1 MAHTRGTIRV
11 LLAIC
16 TLVAAALAGV
26 CAPKLGEH
34 PVLVVSATT
43 TLADAPVQIK
53 VTGLRPGDQIT
64 ITSTAIDRTG
74 MLWTGRATFTAS
86 DSGVV
91 DPATQAPESGTY
103 QGLDAMG
110 LFWSMNPA
118 TGDPNASVL
127 GLSSTSLGIDLTV
140 TDGGGSRLASE
151 TLTRLWSGP
160 GVTSRV
166 LTLQHDKVIGTLYLP
181 APGGPSR
188 PAVLVFGGSEGGE
201 SQDLAAALLASHGYP
216 ALSLAYFA
224 LPGLPAALQNV
235 PLEYFATAGRILAAT
250 PGVNPAHILTMG
262 YSRGSEAALLLAD
275 DFPQLFH
282 GAIVYS
288 PSSIVNTG
296 FPEGAYAWTLGGQP
310 VRAGNP
316 IPVSGISGPVL
327 AIAGQDDQLWD
338 SPGSA
343 DMINKELTSSGN
355 RYPHQDLTYPN
366 AGHLVG
372 TFPYLPGGTDL
383 FDPTN
388 HAQLELGGTR
398 QGDDT
403 AQQAGWARV
412 LALLASV

>member
-1 MAHTRGTIRV
+1 MANTRGMIRV
-11 LLAIC
+11 LLTIC
-16 TLVAAALAGV
+16 TVAAAALAGV
-26 CAPKLGEH
+26 CAPKPGEH
-34 PVLVVSATT
+34 PALMVSVATA
-43 TLADAPVQIK
+43 LADTSVQIK
-53 VTGLRPGDQIT
+53 VTGLRPGEQVT
-64 ITSTAIDRTG
+64 ITSTASDSAG
-74 MLWTGRATFTAS
+74 MLWTGRATFAA
-86 DSGVV
+86 DGSGVV

-103 QGLDAMG
+103 QGVDAMG
-110 LFWSMNPA
+110 LFWSMDPA
-118 TGDPNASVL
+118 VGNSNASVF

-140 TDGGGSRLASE
+140 TGGGSRLASE
-151 TLTRLWSGP
+151 ALTRLWTGP

-188 PAVLVFGGSEGGE
+188 PGVLVFGGSEGGE
-201 SQDLAAALLASHGYP
+201 SQDLTAELLASHGYP
-216 ALSLAYFA
+216 ALSLGYFA
-224 LPGLPAALQNV
+224 LPGLPAALENV

-250 PGVNPAHILTMG
+250 PGVDPAHILTMG

-275 DFPQLFH
+275 GYPQLFH

-288 PSSIVNTG
+288 PSSMANGG
-296 FPEGAYAWTLGGQP
+296 FPDGAFAWTLGGEPVQP
-310 VRAGNP
+310 GNL
-316 IPVSGISGPVL
+316 IPVNAISGPVL
-327 AIAGQDDQLWD
+327 AIAGQGDQLWD

-343 DMINKELTSSGN
+343 NVINEELTSAGD

-372 TFPYLPGGTDL
+372 TFPYLPAGTDL
-383 FDPTN
+383 FNPTN
-388 HAQLELGGTR
+388 HMQLELGGTR